1 MTTTVSVSEQKA
13 MMAIDLVPLHPGL
26 TEGIRALYGETSCL
40 STRCPPEEVHGWVQE
55 SIRRREADEEYSYAI
70 LRDTGLV
77 GLCSLRGITSE
88 PRTARLAY
96 LIGRRH
102 WHRGYATQATGMLIA
117 FGFRCLTLDWIY
129 SSCLPETR
137 GRGGCSK
144 SSGSGIPTRV
154 RCPIRVLDRVN
165 ACCTSSSAGGS
176 GRPGPHND
184 RRSHASTTGMTRT
197 TGPRPRGKNIKNTHR
212 ICG

>member
-26 TEGIRALYGETSCL
+26 TEGIRALCGEASCL
-40 STRCPPEEVHGWVQE
+40 STRCPPEGVHGWVQE

-129 SSCLPETR
+129 SSCLPDNAGAR
-137 GRGGCSK
+137 
-144 SSGSGIPTRV
+144 
-154 RCPIRVLDRVN
+154 RVLEKLGFRYTHEGPMPD
-165 ACCTSSSAGGS
+165 
-176 GRPGPHND
+176 PGPGQSERLLHFEFS
-184 RRSHASTTGMTRT
+184 RRQWEART
-197 TGPRPRGKNIKNTHR
+197 TQ
-212 ICG
+212 

>member
-26 TEGIRALYGETSCL
+26 TEGIRALYGEASCL

-55 SIRRREADEEYSYAI
+55 PIRRREADEEYSYAI

-102 WHRGYATQATGMLIA
+102 WHRGYATQAGHAHRLWLPLPDA
-117 FGFRCLTLDWIY
+117 RLDLLE
-129 SSCLPETR
+129 LPSR
-137 GRGGCSK
+137 QRGGAAGARK
-144 SSGSGIPTRV
+144 ARV
-154 RCPIRVLDRVN
+154 PVY
-165 ACCTSSSAGGS
+165 
-176 GRPGPHND
+176 
-184 RRSHASTTGMTRT
+184 
-197 TGPRPRGKNIKNTHR
+197 PRGSDARSGAWTE
-212 ICG
+212 

>member
-1 MTTTVSVSEQKA
+1 
-13 MMAIDLVPLHPGL
+13 MAIDLVPLHPGL

-55 SIRRREADEEYSYAI
+55 SIRRREEEYSYAI

-102 WHRGYATQATGMLIA
+102 WQSRLCHAGHGHAHRLWLPLPDA
-117 FGFRCLTLDWIY
+117 RLDLLE
-129 SSCLPETR
+129 LPSR
-137 GRGGCSK
+137 QRGGAAGARK
-144 SSGSGIPTRV
+144 ARV
-154 RCPIRVLDRVN
+154 PVYPHEGPMPDL
-165 ACCTSSSAGGS
+165 G
-176 GRPGPHND
+176 PGQSERLLHFEFS
-184 RRSHASTTGMTRT
+184 RRQWEART
-197 TGPRPRGKNIKNTHR
+197 TQ
-212 ICG
+212 